1 VKDYKL
7 KPEKKSRNI
16 AEGGNK
22 MNDYPYNRIPNIGFL
37 PDAYFERNE
46 AIIKE
51 IDARLKNLDVRIR
64 ELKALANKKHGP
76 KLTLVKGSSNLER

>member
-1 VKDYKL
+1 MKAR
-7 KPEKKSRNI
+7 KKTRNI

-22 MNDYPYNRIPNIGFL
+22 MNDYPYNRIPNMAFL

-51 IDARLKNLDVRIR
+51 IEARLKIQEIKIR